1 MSRPET
7 RGLSRRAAAIQPS
20 PIRTM
25 TVECAR
31 VGGVNLA
38 QGVCDTPAPPQVR
51 DAAVQAIQAGENA
64 YSRYDGR
71 DELRRALA
79 GKMRRDNGLEYD
91 PETEVIVTVG
101 ATGAFYIAALGLLEA
116 GDEVVLFEP
125 YYGYHVNTLV
135 SLDVTPVYVPL
146 EPPDWSV
153 SMERLEA
160 AITPRTRAVVLN
172 TPANPSGKVFTL
184 QETEQIARV
193 VRDHD
198 LFLFTD
204 EVYEHFVFD
213 GREHVSPAAL
223 PGMRERTLTMNALSK
238 TFSITG
244 WRLGW
249 LAADR
254 RWASELG
261 PLNDLV
267 YVCPPTPLQLGA
279 ARALEELPPAY
290 YANIGPEYQRKRDQL
305 CTALDKAGLPAWLPE
320 GSYFA
325 LADISRLPGDT
336 GEARALHL
344 LADAGI
350 AVVPGEAFFAG
361 DEGHAIARFCFGKTQ
376 EDLDEACRRLERLG

>member
-1 MSRPET
+1 MSR
-7 RGLSRRAAAIQPS
+7 RVSHRATALQPS
-20 PIRTM
+20 PIRSM

-31 VGGVNLA
+31 VGGINLA

-51 DAAVQAIQAGENA
+51 EAAARAIQGGENV

-71 DELRRALA
+71 EELRRALA
-79 GKMRRDNGLEYD
+79 DKMRRDNGLEYD

-101 ATGAFYIAALGLLEA
+101 ATGAFYIASLGLLEP

-146 EPPDWSV
+146 EPPGWSF
-153 SMERLEA
+153 SARRLESA
-160 AITPRTRAVVLN
+160 LTPRTRAIVLN
-172 TPANPSGKVFTL
+172 TPANPSGKVFSRD
-184 QETEQIARV
+184 EIEQIAQV
-193 VRDHD
+193 VRDRD

-213 GREHVSPAAL
+213 GLAHQSPAAL

-238 TFSITG
+238 TFAITG

-254 RWASELG
+254 RWARELG

-279 ARALEELPPAY
+279 ARALEELPPDY
-290 YANIGPEYQRKRDQL
+290 YTNIGVEYQRKRDQL
-305 CTALDKAGLPAWLPE
+305 CAALDKAGLPAWLPR

-325 LADISRLPGDT
+325 LADISRLPGT
-336 GEARALHL
+336 SGEARALHL
-344 LADAGI
+344 LAQAGLAI
-350 AVVPGEAFFAG
+350 VPGEAFFTG
-361 DEGHAIARFCFGKTQ
+361 GTGHTIGRFCFGKTDA
-376 EDLDEACRRLERLG
+376 ELAEACRRLEAMS